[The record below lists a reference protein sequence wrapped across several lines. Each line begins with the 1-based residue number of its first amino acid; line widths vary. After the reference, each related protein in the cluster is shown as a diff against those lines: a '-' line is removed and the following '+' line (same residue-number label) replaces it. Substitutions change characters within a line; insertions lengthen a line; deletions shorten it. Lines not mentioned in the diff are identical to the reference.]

1 MEKTNSVE
9 IGHLQQDIAD
19 IKVSLK
25 SVSESLQRLSRL
37 EERFTTVADSISR
50 IEHHYEN
57 LDERVRKLEN
67 EYIYA
72 KASAKTI
79 AVTAKV
85 AWALAGGLIMTVL
98 SKLLHLVA

>member
-50 IEHHYEN
+50 MEHHYES

-67 EYIYA
+67 EAIYA

-85 AWALAGGLIMTVL
+85 AWALAGGVVMTIL
-98 SKLLHLVA
+98 SKLLNVIA

>member
-1 MEKTNSVE
+1 ME
-9 IGHLQQDIAD
+9 IGHLQQDISD
-19 IKVSLK
+19 IKASLK

-72 KASAKTI
+72 KASANTI
-79 AVTAKV
+79 AVTAIV

-98 SKLLHLVA
+98 SKILQVVA